1 MFAEPKRRPP
11 GSGLHP
17 DHYSALRHEILR
29 TGSALSREQ
38 LKDLAE
44 ALGGQVRQRRED
56 RKGRTNGPDAYA

>member
-38 LKDLAE
+38 LQDLTE
-44 ALGGQVRQRRED
+44 ALGGQVRERGED
-56 RKGRTNGPDAYA
+56 RKGRSDDAGAYA